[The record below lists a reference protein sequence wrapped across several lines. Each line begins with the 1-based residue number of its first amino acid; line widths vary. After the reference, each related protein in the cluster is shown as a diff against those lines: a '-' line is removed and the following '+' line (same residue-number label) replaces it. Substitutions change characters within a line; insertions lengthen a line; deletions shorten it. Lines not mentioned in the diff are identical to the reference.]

1 MTTQSRSASQRAQ
14 TSQTRGASRRAQTSQ
29 TRNASRQAQT
39 SRSRNAS
46 RRTQTSRN
54 RGRSPQKRIFGCFTE
69 FQFFALIY
77 LAGIVLLNIVI
88 WSSRSFCDWFSEY
101 VFPIFLNTYGRLT
114 RLFPFSVGEV
124 LIVLGILL
132 CLLAALLWIFLYIWR
147 KNRRFAGACRLIRG
161 YYRFFTAVLLNVAM
175 LMTLNCF
182 VLYHCTPIDPNPARE
197 TREYTGEELLT
208 LRNFVVEQA
217 NALADQMERDED
229 GLVVYTGDI
238 QAECRKAMRRLG
250 DTYPKLDGWYTKVK
264 TLHFSDLVSQMYIG
278 GYFFPFSMEAN
289 ANGNMYLVNYPEVYC
304 HELAHTRGYIYEDEA
319 NFLSYL
325 ACIGSDD
332 PFLQYSGYLS
342 VISYIERD
350 CQESLADG
358 WQAKA
363 VGWNE
368 YIAQVDLAFLEPGAW
383 ERIEENAIISTETVE
398 AVSDKVTDASLKV
411 NGVQSGIVSYSEVV
425 GLLLAYYDGI
435 LY

>member
-1 MTTQSRSASQRAQ
+1 MAAGSASKRTSTSGRRSSGSGASRQRQA
-14 TSQTRGASRRAQTSQ
+14 SRNGSASRRAQS
-29 TRNASRQAQT
+29 
-39 SRSRNAS
+39 SRSRE
-46 RRTQTSRN
+46 
-54 RGRSPQKRIFGCFTE
+54 RSPQKRILGCFTE
-69 FQFFALIY
+69 FQFYALIY
-77 LAGIVLLNIVI
+77 LAGIVFLNIVI
-88 WSSRSFCDWFSEY
+88 WSSRSFCDWFSQY

-132 CLLAALLWIFLYIWR
+132 CLLAAVLWIFLWIWR
-147 KNRRFAGACRLIRG
+147 KSRNFTGVCRLIRG

-182 VLYHCTPIDPNPARE
+182 VLYHCTPIVPNPAHE

-217 NALADQMERDED
+217 NALAEQMERDEN
-229 GLVVYTGDI
+229 GHVVYTGDI

-342 VISYIERD
+342 VISYIEHD
-350 CQESLADG
+350 CVESLTNG
-358 WQAKA
+358 WQADA
-363 VGWNE
+363 VDWNE
-368 YIAQVDLAFLEPGAW
+368 YISKVDLAFLEPGAW

-398 AVSDKVTDASLKV
+398 AVSEKVTDASLKV